1 MRSEAGYL
9 APDPLI
15 TPLVTS
21 PITRRA
27 PHVTRRHPLLPGS
40 KAPSAVRSVIS

>member
-15 TPLVTS
+15 IPLVTS
-21 PITRRA
+21 LITRR
-27 PHVTRRHPLLPGS
+27 RPLIPGS